1 VKELSE
7 RFNISS
13 GNKEDKGDKFDLD
26 LSFML
31 EDENPK
37 NQYGDS
43 GTVATFRDKDKVIE
57 INSDE
62 EEEPANDKED
72 EVQKKVKGSSSEQQ
86 SKDESTEAIHGTM
99 SVDTSQTKE
108 TSTLSDTTANT
119 EQAFERMCLQNPD
132 LLARFL
138 KSNPG
143 IKTVPSGESKTPSQ
157 KTDPRKASQQEEGY
171 EVS

>member
-1 VKELSE
+1 
-7 RFNISS
+7 
-13 GNKEDKGDKFDLD
+13 
-26 LSFML
+26 ML

-37 NQYGDS
+37 NQHGDS
-43 GTVATFRDKDKVIE
+43 GTVTTFRDKDKVIE

-62 EEEPANDKED
+62 EEEPVNDEED
-72 EVQKKVKGSSSEQQ
+72 EVQKKVKGSSEQR
-86 SKDESTEAIHGTM
+86 SKKETPKDESTEAIHGMM
-99 SVDTSQTKE
+99 SVCTSQTKE
-108 TSTLSDTTANT
+108 TSTLSDATANA

-157 KTDPRKASQQEEGY
+157 KTDPLKASQHEEGY
-171 EVS
+171 EAS